1 MIQSR
6 LGRMTDPDSEP
17 ILEEQAGEL
26 FDPEKKVEEDEPP
39 KKRGKGARIPED
51 PSVEEEDKEQ
61 KSTVGSTKA
70 CKELQGQKKQS
81 RTHTRY
87 CKGCKQYYRPE
98 GMATKSA
105 FCHRDKLRLDTLAR
119 LAKAQGKSRWFAD
132 CRKDEEKVH
141 KMLKKYTEYMPE
153 QNGAKVKASI

>member
-1 MIQSR
+1 MK
-6 LGRMTDPDSEP
+6 DSDTEP
-17 ILEEQAGEL
+17 ILEEQVGEQ
-26 FDPEKKVEEDEPP
+26 FQPQNEVDHDEPP
-39 KKRGKGARIPED
+39 KKRGKVAGIPEE
-51 PSVEEEDKEQ
+51 PSVEEVIEQ

-70 CKELQGQKKQS
+70 SKELQGSKKQS
-81 RTHTRY
+81 KTHTRY

-119 LAKAQGKSRWFAD
+119 LAKAQGKSLWFGQ

-141 KMLKKYTEYMPE
+141 KILKKYNECMPE